1 MEPYVEKWKELG
13 LSFDGI
19 VSGFLGSE
27 RQIQIV
33 KNMITEFKGPETK
46 VIVDPIMGDHGESL
60 CYLYRSHV
68 PENEGTGQK
77 MADVLTPNLTEACI
91 LTDRPYKKEGWTR
104 KEIEELAKELLAMG
118 PCGVVITGVREGQ
131 YLVNAVAEKG
141 KAMTY
146 IRRKKIGTERP
157 GTGDVFSSVVAGVC
171 VRGGSLTEGVALA
184 ADFVKDCIR
193 RSEEL
198 QIPVENGV
206 CFEEL
211 MGQLVRYKGK

>member
-1 MEPYVEKWKELG
+1 
-13 LSFDGI
+13 
-19 VSGFLGSE
+19 
-27 RQIQIV
+27 
-33 KNMITEFKGPETK
+33 
-46 VIVDPIMGDHGESL
+46 
-60 CYLYRSHV
+60 
-68 PENEGTGQK
+68 
-77 MADVLTPNLTEACI
+77 MADFLTPNLTEACI

-118 PCGVVITGVREGQ
+118 PCGVVITGMREGQ